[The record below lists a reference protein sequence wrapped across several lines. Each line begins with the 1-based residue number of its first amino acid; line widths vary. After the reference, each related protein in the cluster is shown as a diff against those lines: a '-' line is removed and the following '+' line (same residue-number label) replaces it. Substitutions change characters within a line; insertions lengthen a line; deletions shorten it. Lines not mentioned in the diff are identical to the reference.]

1 VLLGVPNFSEGR
13 DRREIEEISGAF
25 ATGAAML
32 DVDSDAV
39 HNRTVVTLSGPPEVL
54 ASALIN
60 GARACVTRI
69 DMRKHDGAHPC
80 IGALDVCPVV
90 WLHDGDRDAARDVA
104 LSTARGI
111 GTDLDVSVFLYGDLA
126 RHESHRER
134 AFFRAGGLVELSRRL
149 HSGELR
155 ADFGP
160 QRVHER
166 AGATLVTARP
176 PLVAFNVEL
185 ADADLRTAREI
196 ASRLREAGGGL
207 EGVRAIGIDLGN
219 GRTQVSTSVHDPEAV
234 PLAVVVERI
243 RGLAGS
249 SGAHPV
255 GAEIVGLVPERAL
268 EGWDDDLPLE
278 GFDPARHVIER
289 RVRI

>member
-1 VLLGVPNFSEGR
+1 MLLGVPNFSEGR
-13 DRREIEEISGAF
+13 ESREIEEISAAF
-25 ATGAAML
+25 ATGAALL

-39 HNRTVVTLSGPPEVL
+39 YNRSVVTLSAPPGVL
-54 ASALIN
+54 ATALIN
-60 GARACVTRI
+60 GARACVDRI
-69 DMRKHDGAHPC
+69 DMRKHEGAHPC

-90 WLHDGDRDAARDVA
+90 WLHQDDRDAARGVA
-104 LSTARGI
+104 LSTAREI
-111 GTDLDVSVFLYGDLA
+111 GADLEVPVFLYGDLA

-155 ADFGP
+155 PDFGP

-207 EGVRAIGIDLGN
+207 DGVRAIGIDLGK
-219 GRTQVSTSVHDPEAV
+219 GRTQVSTNVHDPEAV
-234 PLAVVVERI
+234 PLAAVVERI
-243 RGLAGS
+243 RGLAGPG
-249 SGAHPV
+249 GARPV
-255 GAEIVGLVPERAL
+255 AAEIVGLVPERAL
-268 EGWDDDLPLE
+268 VGWDDELPLE
-278 GFDPARHVIER
+278 GFEPAKHVIER